1 MLDSPVVFQNN
12 KTTERLN
19 IFEVRK
25 YGGTHPVLLKVC
37 TDVTFAY
44 NLR

>member
-12 KTTERLN
+12 KSTERLN

-25 YGGTHPVLLKVC
+25 YRGTQPVLLKVC
-37 TDVTFAY
+37 TDVTFAC
-44 NLR
+44 NIR